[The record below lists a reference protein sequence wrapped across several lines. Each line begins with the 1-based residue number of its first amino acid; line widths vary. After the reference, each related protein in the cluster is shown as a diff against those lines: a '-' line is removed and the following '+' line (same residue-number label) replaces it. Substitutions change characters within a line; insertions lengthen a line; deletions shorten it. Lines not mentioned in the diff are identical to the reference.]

1 MKNFFRIAL
10 GRHNGYLM
18 LTAYHENGDETYY
31 FPDNLK
37 EAFKLADNLAAKALF
52 DSDTCF

>member
-1 MKNFFRIAL
+1 MATIGL
-10 GRHNGYLM
+10 DM
-18 LTAYHENGDETYY
+18 LYYAPITEDENGDETYY

>member
-1 MKNFFRIAL
+1 MKNFFKIAL

-18 LTAYHENGDETYY
+18 LTAYYPNGDETYY

-37 EAFKLADNLAAKALF
+37 EAFGLADKLAAKELF
-52 DSDTCF
+52 GSNTCF

>member
-10 GRHNGYLM
+10 GRYDGYLV
-18 LTAYHENGDETYY
+18 LTAYYENGNATYY

>member
-1 MKNFFRIAL
+1 MKNFFKIAL
-10 GRHNGYLM
+10 VRHNGYLM
-18 LTAYHENGDETYY
+18 LTAYYENGDETYY

>member
-10 GRHNGYLM
+10 GRYDGYLV
-18 LTAYHENGDETYY
+18 LTAYYENGDATYY